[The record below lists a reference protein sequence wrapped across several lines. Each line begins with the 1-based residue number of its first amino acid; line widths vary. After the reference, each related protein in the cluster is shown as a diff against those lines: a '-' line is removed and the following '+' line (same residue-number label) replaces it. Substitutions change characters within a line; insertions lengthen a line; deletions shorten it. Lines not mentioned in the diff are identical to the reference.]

1 MQEQRKEEQKH
12 WEASNRN
19 RCFLKRIRVDSDNIY
34 IPKVDLRSEERWGEQ
49 DMAEQDDQ
57 TTQGK

>member
-19 RCFLKRIRVDSDNIY
+19 RCFLKRIHVEVTIY